1 MKILITSAQIVDS
14 KSKYHKKTAD
24 VLISNGKI
32 DKVGKLA
39 DIKADKVIDGKGKIL
54 STGWFDMRA
63 TIGDPGFEYKEDFTS
78 AADTAF
84 AGGFT
89 GVAVLPNTKPVVQTK
104 NDIKYVLAASQGGVA
119 FHPIGA
125 VTIDNKGEDLTEMI
139 DLHTA
144 GAVAFSDGKQPI
156 WHTDILLKSLQYLQ
170 KFDGLLIDRPE
181 DIHLNMFGVMNEGI
195 SSTSLGMKGMPNLAE
210 DLIVQRNL
218 EILAYAG
225 GRLHLSNIS
234 SAGAIALIKN
244 AKKKGLNVT
253 CDIASFQTA
262 FTDNDLHDFDTNLK
276 VNPPFREEK
285 DNKALLKALQD
296 GTIDVIVSSHVPQ
309 DEESKKLEF
318 DLADFGIISLQTVA
332 ADIVRMSQKVDLSL
346 LIEKV
351 TDVPRALLGL
361 SKPTIEVGELANLTL
376 LDPKKVWVLEAKS
389 NQSKSKNSPY
399 WNQQITGKVVATIH
413 GNHSYIDK

>member
-24 VLISNGKI
+24 VLISNGQI

-63 TIGDPGFEYKEDFTS
+63 TIGDPGYEYKEDFTS

-84 AGGFT
+84 SGGFT

-104 NDIKYVLAASQGGVA
+104 NDIKYVLAASQGGVE
-119 FHPIGA
+119 FHPVGA

-318 DLADFGIISLQTVA
+318 DLADFGVISLQTVA
-332 ADIVRMSQKVDLSL
+332 ADIVRLSEKIDIEV
-346 LIEKV
+346 LIDKV
-351 TDVPRALLGL
+351 TRMPRELLGL
-361 SKPTIEVGELANLTL
+361 NQPIIKEGEEANITL
-376 LDPKKVWVLEAKS
+376 LDPKALWTLDEKS
-389 NQSKSKNSPY
+389 NKSKSKNSPY
-399 WNQQITGKVVATIH
+399 WGKELKGKVVATFKGKESFIA
-413 GNHSYIDK
+413 